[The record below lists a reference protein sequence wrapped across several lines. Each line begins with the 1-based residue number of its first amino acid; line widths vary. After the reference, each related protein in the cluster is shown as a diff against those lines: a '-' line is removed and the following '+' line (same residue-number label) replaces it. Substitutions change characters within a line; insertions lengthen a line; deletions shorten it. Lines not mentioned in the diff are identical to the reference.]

1 MPRKAQSTPEQ
12 EEKKEAVNAPADE
25 KQEQE
30 KGTEAP
36 TEGAVSP
43 EVTPEQ
49 EEKKEDKPKKVYH
62 FTSENPY
69 LTVSA
74 VGVYFSNGKA
84 STDNLAVAKYLA
96 GLEGVERCRILCGIS
111 EDNTKKLGL
120 LSVLLE
126 KAREDIE
133 AFCRDTFIEPLTNN
147 EGIITGY
154 TDVFPK
160 QLKNVQEDLA
170 IQRFRKLGA
179 EGESSYTLADES
191 VTFDD
196 PLPVSVEKKLYPYRQ
211 LFPRSY
217 TLDDPVGGYKEG

>member
-1 MPRKAQSTPEQ
+1 M
-12 EEKKEAVNAPADE
+12 
-25 KQEQE
+25 
-30 KGTEAP
+30 
-36 TEGAVSP
+36 
-43 EVTPEQ
+43 
-49 EEKKEDKPKKVYH
+49 
-62 FTSENPY
+62 
-69 LTVSA
+69 
-74 VGVYFSNGKA
+74 
-84 STDNLAVAKYLA
+84 
-96 GLEGVERCRILCGIS
+96 
-111 EDNTKKLGL
+111 
-120 LSVLLE
+120 LLE

-133 AFCRDTFIEPLTNN
+133 AFCRDTFIEPITNN
-147 EGIITGY
+147 EDIITGY

>member
-1 MPRKAQSTPEQ
+1 MDS
-12 EEKKEAVNAPADE
+12 
-25 KQEQE
+25 
-30 KGTEAP
+30 
-36 TEGAVSP
+36 
-43 EVTPEQ
+43 
-49 EEKKEDKPKKVYH
+49 
-62 FTSENPY
+62 
-69 LTVSA
+69 L
-74 VGVYFSNGKA
+74 
-84 STDNLAVAKYLA
+84 
-96 GLEGVERCRILCGIS
+96 ERCRILCGIS

-120 LSVLLE
+120 LTVLLE

-133 AFCRDTFIEPLTNN
+133 AFCRDTFVEALTND

-160 QLKNVQEDLA
+160 QLA